1 MANFTWS
8 YSSLKQYQNC
18 PKQYQEIRVLKNY
31 IVKENEAMMYGKEVH
46 SALEDYVN
54 GHIKRANKIYN
65 EKGQHVTKYGQVRV
79 PIEELMNGLK
89 AKVYKEV
96 PKGTYK
102 ELGRHDAS
110 LRLCGLWYSQGYTHE
125 EVRDKAFAWN
135 QLNEPPLED
144 KDIESVV
151 KSVRAYAESNPEP
164 TLAKNYQR
172 FKPVVDALINIPGEK
187 YPEFEMAL
195 TFNKEP
201 CSFDSE
207 DRWVRGIADLLIVD
221 GINAYIIDYKTGSN
235 KYPDPKQLRLMALM
249 TFCHFPDVQK
259 IKAGLIFIMKDSF
272 VNEEYYR
279 KDMHKSWEMFEQPLK
294 RLESSY
300 DNDTWEPNPTPLCGW
315 CSVDSCEHWKPR
327 RKY

>member
-89 AKVYKEV
+89 AKEYKEV

-125 EVRDKAFAWN
+125 EVRNKAFAWN
-135 QLNEPPLED
+135 QLNEPPLRD
-144 KDIESVV
+144 KDIETVV

-164 TLAKNYQR
+164 TLAKNYQK
-172 FKPVVDALINIPGEK
+172 FKGMVDELIAIPGKKLCEL
-187 YPEFEMAL
+187 EMAL
-195 TFNKEP
+195 TRDKKP
-201 CSFDSE
+201 CAFDDE
-207 DRWVRGIADLLIVD
+207 NRWVRGIADLV
-221 GINAYIIDYKTGSN
+221 IIDEDYAFVVDYKTGSN
-235 KYPDPKQLRLMALM
+235 KYPDTKQLKLMALM
-249 TFCHFPDVQK
+249 LFEHFPKVNK
-259 IKAGLIFIMKDSF
+259 VKAGLMFLAKDSF
-272 VNEEYYR
+272 ITAQYKR
-279 KDMHKSWEMFEQPLK
+279 ADMEKHWGTFNKILT
-294 RLESSY
+294 RLDASYEY
-300 DNDTWEPNPTPLCGW
+300 DNWRPNPTPLCGW
-315 CSVDSCEHWKPR
+315 CSVKTCEFQR
-327 RKY
+327 I

>member
-1 MANFTWS
+1 MVDFTWS

-18 PKQYQEIRVLKNY
+18 PKQYYEIRVAKNY

-65 EKGQHVTKYGQVRV
+65 ENGQHVTKYGQVRV

-89 AKVYKEV
+89 AKEDKEV

-110 LRLCGLWYSQGYTHE
+110 LRLCGLWYSQGYTHK

-135 QLNEPPLED
+135 QLNEPPLRD
-144 KDIESVV
+144 QDIESVV

-164 TLAKNYQR
+164 TLPKNYQR
-172 FKPVVDALINIPGEK
+172 FKSAVDALINIPGKK
-187 YPEFEMAL
+187 YPELEMAL
-195 TFNKEP
+195 THSKEP
-201 CSFDSE
+201 CDFNDE
-207 DRWVRGIADLLIVD
+207 NRWVRGIADLVIID
-221 GINAYIIDYKTGSN
+221 GINAFVVDYKTGSN

-249 TFCHFPDVQK
+249 IFTHFPEVQK
-259 IKAGLIFIMKDSF
+259 VKGGLMFIMKNSF
-272 VNEEYYR
+272 LTEEYHR
-279 KDMHKSWEMFEQPLK
+279 NDMDKSWKMFEQPLK
-294 RLESSY
+294 RLETSY
-300 DNDTWEPNPTPLCGW
+300 DYDQWTANPTPLCGW
-315 CSVDSCEHWKPR
+315 CPVKSCEFWKPR
-327 RKY
+327 RY